1 MLCQKCSS
9 TETEESTLN
18 ILSKRSFIIAA
29 VAFWKHRFN
38 LCDNRVWWKVLPL
51 NRTKKFEYLIKG
63 RSKVKKQPKSWDKN
77 TYVRECVR
85 FFFFKKSVCECT
97 KSRILRFVFFS
108 ISVFV
113 SLVPIRVILDFLFS
127 ISSRYL
133 WKMFTFFLWREN
145 ANNL

>member
-63 RSKVKKQPKSWDKN
+63 KSKVKKQPKSWDKN

-85 FFFFKKSVCECT
+85 FFLKKSVCECT
-97 KSRILRFVFFS
+97 KSRILRFVFFFYLCFCFARPNPS
-108 ISVFV
+108 Y
-113 SLVPIRVILDFLFS
+113 IR
-127 ISSRYL
+127 
-133 WKMFTFFLWREN
+133 FFIFNFITLSMKNVYFFPLKRKRK
-145 ANNL
+145 